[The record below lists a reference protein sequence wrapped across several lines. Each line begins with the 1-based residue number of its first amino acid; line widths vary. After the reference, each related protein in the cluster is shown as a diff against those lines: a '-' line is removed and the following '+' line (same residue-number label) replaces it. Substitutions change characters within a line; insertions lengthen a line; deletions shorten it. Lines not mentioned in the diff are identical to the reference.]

1 MELDHMYFELFSQ
14 FIRIYLPPADLMLIG
29 QVKYL
34 NVNGSKPK
42 GITCHPVHYTQNN

>member
-1 MELDHMYFELFSQ
+1 MELDHIYFEPSSQ
-14 FIRIYLPPADLMLIG
+14 LIRIYLPPAALMLIG
-29 QVKYL
+29 QVKYP